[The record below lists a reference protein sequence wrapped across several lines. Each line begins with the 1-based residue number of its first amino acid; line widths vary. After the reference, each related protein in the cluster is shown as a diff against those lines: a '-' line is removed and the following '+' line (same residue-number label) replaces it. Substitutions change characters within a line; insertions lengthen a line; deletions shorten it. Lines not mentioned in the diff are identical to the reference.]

1 MGTLDHFLYA
11 AFPASTAASKSS
23 GVATGT
29 GGFAFLVAGL
39 IPCRVFEV
47 ETSLPLT
54 MLEKLSNVTLAMPLA
69 APLEPFVADVAMF
82 RISFDA
88 GVE

>member
-1 MGTLDHFLYA
+1 MGTLDHFLNA
-11 AFPASTAASKSS
+11 TFPASTAASKSS

-47 ETSLPLT
+47 ETSLPLM
-54 MLEKLSNVTLAMPLA
+54 MLEKPSNVTLAVPLA
-69 APLEPFVADVAMF
+69 APLEPFVVDGAMF
-82 RISFDA
+82 SNFFSC
-88 GVE
+88 GG